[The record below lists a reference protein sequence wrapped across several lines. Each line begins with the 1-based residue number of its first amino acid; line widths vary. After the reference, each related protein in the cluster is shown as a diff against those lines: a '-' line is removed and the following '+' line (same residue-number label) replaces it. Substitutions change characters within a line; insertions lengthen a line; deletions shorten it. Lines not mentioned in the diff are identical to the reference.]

1 MLKKF
6 TFIVLAASLAFSAQ
20 QLVVKT
26 ESAPNLSKGAADES
40 ELRVKACI
48 EVDSS
53 TAGMIECIN
62 KEFEIQDK
70 ILNETYKKAMSVLN
84 DENKKKLKDIQRKW
98 VAYKEAKCPFVP
110 PQGTMYLVVSANC
123 YLKMTKE
130 RTQELQYVI
139 EEFEG
144 NQ

>member
-6 TFIVLAASLAFSAQ
+6 TFIALAAGLAFGAQ
-20 QLVVKT
+20 QLVVKN
-26 ESAPNLSKGAADES
+26 ESAPNLSKAEVDES
-40 ELRVKACI
+40 ELRVQTCMNA
-48 EVDSS
+48 DNS

-70 ILNETYKKAMSVLN
+70 ILNETYKKAMSILN

-98 VAYKEAKCPFVP
+98 VAYKEAKCAFIP
-110 PQGTMYLVVSANC
+110 PQGTMYLVSSANC

-130 RTQELQYVI
+130 RTQELKYVI

>member
-6 TFIVLAASLAFSAQ
+6 TFIAFAASLAFGAQ
-20 QLVVKT
+20 QLAVKN
-26 ESAPNLSKGAADES
+26 ESAPNLSKSVVDES
-40 ELRVKACI
+40 ELRVQTCI
-48 EVDSS
+48 DADNS

-70 ILNETYKKAMSVLN
+70 ILNETYKKAMSILN

-110 PQGTMYLVVSANC
+110 QGTMYIVSSANC

-130 RTQELQYVI
+130 RTRELKYVI
-139 EEFEG
+139 EEFG
-144 NQ
+144 ANQ